1 MQRGAALPSFRA
13 TAARRCSADRAGRFR
28 KHRNVGLRV
37 RTAKEIAL
45 PTANPYVAHDE
56 QVRFV
61 FDPLRNEFRIAG
73 IGEVLH
79 RAHGL
84 ELQRIA
90 RDVMM
95 QVRLAARSSA
105 MTQPSAPAWGNSA
118 NGVSSGEPAGPRT
131 RAS

>member
-1 MQRGAALPSFRA
+1 
-13 TAARRCSADRAGRFR
+13 
-28 KHRNVGLRV
+28 VGLRV
-37 RTAKEIAL
+37 GTAKEIAL

-95 QVRLAARSSA
+95 Q
-105 MTQPSAPAWGNSA
+105 PSAPAWGNSA